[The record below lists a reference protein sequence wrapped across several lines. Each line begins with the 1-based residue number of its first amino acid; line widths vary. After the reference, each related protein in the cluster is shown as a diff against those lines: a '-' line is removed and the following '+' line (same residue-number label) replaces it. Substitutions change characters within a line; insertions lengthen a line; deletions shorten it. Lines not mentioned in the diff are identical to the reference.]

1 MKQIQTQ
8 AAQAGR
14 TDPAVDHV
22 PPADARDAA
31 RERGTGDRGKGA

>member
-14 TDPAVDHV
+14 TDPAVDHA
-22 PPADARDAA
+22 PPAGARAA
-31 RERGTGDRGKGA
+31 APDRGIGDRGEGA